1 MITKLHFHYH
11 RLAYI
16 NPSQC
21 IRTSSRS
28 LPSPYTVVPITI
40 HCVTVSVFMS
50 DSFTHRSASLFVA
63 TNTNIDID

>member
-1 MITKLHFHYH
+1 ITKLHFHYH

-21 IRTSSRS
+21 IRTSPSS
-28 LPSPYTVVPITI
+28 LPYTVVPITL

-50 DSFTHRSASLFVA
+50 ESFTH
-63 TNTNIDID
+63 